1 MSTKVDDFPS
11 CDKFKNVPKCCATE
25 KTIKSL
31 QNVKKYNC
39 FKNNSNK
46 QKLVTWLLSILY
58 NSREVYNLIR
68 ARKMVRKYYNEFK
81 NFCTV
86 LDLDVLV
93 NALADKAKYPNVSGK
108 VRIYLNYDK
117 CNPFSDK
124 NPDKYINLMR
134 LIPLLPSIWGC
145 KTKHPSNL
153 NALYPILQK
162 GNNNIWG
169 RYLMNNNPN
178 TTAYPVRSPFCNAN
192 LLPLTDNEKF
202 IIALFKQTD
211 ILVSSLSALKRSIVR
226 FAENKDYCEV
236 FRISKVYL
244 KQGESPYKVALTGA
258 ELKAVY
264 CLYLRSFNSRTKL
277 NQDLQKIY
285 PGATI

>member
-1 MSTKVDDFPS
+1 MSTAKDDFPS

-31 QNVKKYNC
+31 QNEKKYNC

-46 QKLVTWLLSILY
+46 QKMVTWLLTGLY
-58 NSREVYNLIR
+58 YSREIYNVIR

-86 LDLDVLV
+86 LDLGLLV
-93 NALADKAKYPNVSGK
+93 DKLSDTHKYPNVKGK

-117 CNPFSDK
+117 CDPFVGK

-134 LIPLLPSIWGC
+134 IIPLLPSIWGC
-145 KTKHPSNL
+145 KTKHPNNL
-153 NALYPILQK
+153 NALYPILRK

-169 RYLMNNNPN
+169 KYLMNNNPN

-192 LLPLTDNEKF
+192 LSPLTDNEKF
-202 IIALFKQTD
+202 LIALFKQTD
-211 ILVSSLSALKRSIVR
+211 ILVKSLSALKRSIVR
-226 FAENKDYCEV
+226 FAQNKDYCEV
-236 FRISKVYL
+236 FRISGVYL
-244 KQGESPYKVALTGA
+244 EQGESPYKVALTGA
-258 ELKAVY
+258 ELKAIY
-264 CLYLRSFNSRTKL
+264 CLYLRSFNDPTKIA
-277 NQDLQKIY
+277 QSLQKIY
-285 PGATI
+285 S